1 MLSEFEK
8 GWIEAGYELFVNEGP
23 KGLKVEVLARTVGAG
38 VGAGALMIV
47 DRRNAETY
55 LADEAIEIR
64 SFNRINEKFGDKVH
78 INVTSYNLKVLLTGE
93 VPDEGIK
100 AELEK
105 AVAGIANVKGVV
117 NEAQVGAVSGFQAR
131 SNDTYITSKVK
142 ARFIDA
148 NKFQANHVKVVTEA
162 GTVFLL
168 GLVTRKEA
176 DEAAEIARTTAGV
189 KKVVRVFEYVEIRE
203 AQRLDNRPAEEAK
216 PKPAEPK

>member
-1 MLSEFEK
+1 MKKLLLATTLIALSLPALQ
-8 GWIEAGYELFVNEGP
+8 GCVTAV
-23 KGLKVEVLARTVGAG
+23 ATG
-38 VGAGALMIV
+38 VGAGALMIA

-64 SFNRINEKFGDKVH
+64 AFNRINEKFADKVH
-78 INVTSYNLKVLLTGE
+78 VNVTSYNLKVLLTGE
-93 VPDEGIK
+93 VPEAGIK
-100 AELEK
+100 EELEK
-105 AVAGIANVKGVV
+105 TIAGVANVKGVT
-117 NEAQVGAVSGFQAR
+117 NEVTIGASSSFGAR

-176 DEAAEIARTTAGV
+176 DDAAEIARTTADV
-189 KKVVRVFEYVEIRE
+189 KKVVRVFEYVQIRE
-203 AQRLDNRPAEEAK
+203 AQQLDSRPPEDTK
-216 PKPAEPK
+216 TSPAAGK

>member
-1 MLSEFEK
+1 MKKL
-8 GWIEAGYELFVNEGP
+8 L
-23 KGLKVEVLARTVGAG
+23 LATTLLALALPALQGCVPAVATG

-203 AQRLDNRPAEEAK
+203 AQRLDTRPAEEAK

>member
-1 MLSEFEK
+1 MKKLLLATTLITLSLPALQ
-8 GWIEAGYELFVNEGP
+8 GCVPAV
-23 KGLKVEVLARTVGAG
+23 ATG

-47 DRRNAETY
+47 DRRAGETF

-64 SFNRINEKFGDKVH
+64 SLNRINEKFGDKVH
-78 INVTSYNLKVLLTGE
+78 VNVTSYNMKVLLTGE

>member
-1 MLSEFEK
+1 MKKLLLATTLIALSLPALQ
-8 GWIEAGYELFVNEGP
+8 GCLTAV
-23 KGLKVEVLARTVGAG
+23 ATG

-64 SFNRINEKFGDKVH
+64 AFNRINEKFADKVH
-78 INVTSYNLKVLLTGE
+78 VNVTSYNLKVLLTGE
-93 VPDEGIK
+93 VPDAGIK
-100 AELEK
+100 DELEK
-105 AVAGIANVKGVV
+105 AIAGVANVKGVT
-117 NEAQVGAVSGFQAR
+117 NEVTVGASSSFGAR

-168 GLVTRKEA
+168 GMVTRKEA
-176 DEAAEIARTTAGV
+176 DDAAEIARTTADV
-189 KKVVRVFEYVEIRE
+189 KKVVRVFEYVVIRE
-203 AQRLDNRPAEEAK
+203 KPQADKPPEEGK
-216 PKPAEPK
+216 

>member
-1 MLSEFEK
+1 MKKL
-8 GWIEAGYELFVNEGP
+8 L
-23 KGLKVEVLARTVGAG
+23 LATTLLALALPALQGCVPAVATG

-93 VPDEGIK
+93 VPDESIK